1 MKKFTLLVPEMTCS
15 HCEKRIRD
23 VVTSLGGNV
32 ILLDLETKI
41 VVAEADVSEEVL
53 IKAID
58 DAGYEAQIK
67 N

>member
-15 HCEKRIRD
+15 HCEKRIHE
-23 VVTSLGGNV
+23 TISSLGGNV
-32 ILLDLETKI
+32 ISLDLKTKI
-41 VVAEADVSEEVL
+41 VVVEADVPVEVL

-58 DAGYEAQIK
+58 NAGYEAQIK